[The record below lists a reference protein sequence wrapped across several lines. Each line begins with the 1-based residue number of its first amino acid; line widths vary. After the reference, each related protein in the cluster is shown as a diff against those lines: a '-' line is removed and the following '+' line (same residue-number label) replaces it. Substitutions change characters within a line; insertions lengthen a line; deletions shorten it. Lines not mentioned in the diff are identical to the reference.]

1 MPQPKVSSG
10 KIIKYGITG
19 LLGTLTHVSSTVF
32 FVELV
37 GLRPVLSSALGFVIV
52 LVMSYYLNKYWTF
65 RSQFRGYGEFG
76 RYLLVSLSGLVL
88 NTLIMFLTV
97 EFLSWHYVVGQF
109 AVVAVVPASN
119 FLLNNYWT
127 FGNKG

>member
-1 MPQPKVSSG
+1 MPQLNASTA

-19 LLGTLTHVSSTVF
+19 VLGTLTHVAVMVL

-37 GLRPVLSSALGFVIV
+37 GLGPVLSSALGFVFV
-52 LVMSYYLNKYWTF
+52 LIMSYYLNKYWTF
-65 RSQFRGYGEFG
+65 RSQSRGYEEFG
-76 RYLLVSLSGLVL
+76 RYLMVSFTGLLL
-88 NTLIMFLTV
+88 NTSIMFITV
-97 EFLSWHYVVGQF
+97 EFFAWHYVLGQF

-127 FGNKG
+127 FSKKG